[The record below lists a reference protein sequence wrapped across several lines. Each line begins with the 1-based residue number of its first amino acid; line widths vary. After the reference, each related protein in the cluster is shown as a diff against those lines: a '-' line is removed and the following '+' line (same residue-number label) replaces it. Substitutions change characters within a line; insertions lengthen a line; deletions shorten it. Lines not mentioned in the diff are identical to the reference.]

1 MSLFGGNITSSVHA
15 AMKDQHATELAE
27 TVGPGSC
34 LGTCARKKA
43 TDQTS
48 ESLLVVRASF

>member
-15 AMKDQHATELAE
+15 AMKDRRAMELAE

-34 LGTCARKKA
+34 LGDLRAK
-43 TDQTS
+43 
-48 ESLLVVRASF
+48 ESD